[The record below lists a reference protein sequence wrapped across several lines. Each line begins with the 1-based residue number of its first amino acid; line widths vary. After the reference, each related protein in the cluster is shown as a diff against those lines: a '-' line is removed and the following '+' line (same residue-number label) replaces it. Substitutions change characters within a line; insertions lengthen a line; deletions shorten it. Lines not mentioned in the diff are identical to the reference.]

1 MRPVVI
7 ITRILFPVDFSD
19 SSENLVPFV
28 LTVAERFEAEI
39 HLLYVARRLRYFTG
53 MHVSPRVVLQFERE
67 IEAGATK
74 RMGEFKA
81 KHFPDYPN
89 LKSDVIP
96 GVAAEQ
102 IISYC
107 DRQKIDL
114 VIMGTHGRK
123 GADKI
128 IFGSVVERVVQSG
141 AVPVLV
147 INPHKTAA
155 TKIPDHKPVKSA

>member
-1 MRPVVI
+1 MRPVV
-7 ITRILFPVDFSD
+7 ITRILFPVDLSE

-53 MHVSPRVVLQFERE
+53 MHVSPRIILQFEGE

-74 RMGEFKA
+74 RMGEFKT

-89 LKSDVIP
+89 LKSAVIP

-107 DRQKIDL
+107 ERERIDL
-114 VIMGTHGRK
+114 TIMGTHGRK

-147 INPHKTAA
+147 INPYRAA
-155 TKIPDHKPVKSA
+155 AKNIPDHKPG